1 MPSFTTSL
9 TKLQTVYLTIKEE
22 LKAVN
27 GSEPD
32 HDQVVQSML
41 ENEDYLCDIERGV
54 IDNMT
59 LRQTENL
66 FIHKMMH

>member
-54 IDNMT
+54 IANMT

>member
-1 MPSFTTSL
+1 
-9 TKLQTVYLTIKEE
+9 
-22 LKAVN
+22 
-27 GSEPD
+27 
-32 HDQVVQSML
+32 ML

-54 IDNMT
+54 IANMT